1 MTIRLKNKIKNTM
14 LILQSI
20 IILTSAIILLSNVRY
35 CKVCGKK
42 YISFNKDVCNT
53 CIDHKETRINGKYLK
68 II

>member
-14 LILQSI
+14 LILQYI